1 MLTFTAKNK
10 LGFMRKSVFYKRT
23 LHTKDGVIPQY
34 CSKEG
39 SYLKVIPHN
48 NENLDTELH
57 SHNFYLILWI
67 KKGQGTHSINFQDF
81 PISDNQI
88 LLFSPGDL
96 HKAFCTN
103 EEDIG
108 IPFTEDLLNLLPL
121 KIADWIRYNV
131 FCNIGTPPVAT
142 IDDNIAEI
150 LTKWIEVLKSLLENQ
165 KDDINYCT
173 AATISVILKILK
185 EHASW
190 ENDFMDFTPQ
200 KIKII
205 HDFKKSIEFNLK
217 KSHSPAFYS
226 IDIGV
231 AESKLSAI
239 TKEIYGLSPK
249 KIINEGIIL
258 KAKKLLAENELII
271 KEISEELGFTD
282 APHFVKFFKK
292 ETGMTPGQFKET
304 L

>member
-1 MLTFTAKNK
+1 MQRHELYLFF
-10 LGFMRKSVFYKRT
+10 LLFLHL
-23 LHTKDGVIPQY
+23 LHTFLQVPLIFPLLLHCDYILFL
-34 CSKEG
+34 SL
-39 SYLKVIPHN
+39 YLQ
-48 NENLDTELH
+48 LRLH
-57 SHNFYLILWI
+57 LFVPYL
-67 KKGQGTHSINFQDF
+67 SIT
-81 PISDNQI
+81 
-88 LLFSPGDL
+88 LLF
-96 HKAFCTN
+96 
-103 EEDIG
+103 
-108 IPFTEDLLNLLPL
+108 
-121 KIADWIRYNV
+121 WIYQMIYMV
-131 FCNIGTPPVAT
+131 KFH
-142 IDDNIAEI
+142 
-150 LTKWIEVLKSLLENQ
+150 SL
-165 KDDINYCT
+165 
-173 AATISVILKILK
+173 ISTYFY
-185 EHASW
+185 S
-190 ENDFMDFTPQ
+190 
-200 KIKII
+200 KII
-205 HDFKKSIEFNLK
+205 YDFKKSIEFNLK

>member
-1 MLTFTAKNK
+1 MDRSSKIVTWKSEGWYK
-10 LGFMRKSVFYKRT
+10 L
-23 LHTKDGVIPQY
+23 LY
-34 CSKEG
+34 CS
-39 SYLKVIPHN
+39 YNICN
-48 NENLDTELH
+48 T
-57 SHNFYLILWI
+57 
-67 KKGQGTHSINFQDF
+67 QDF
-81 PISDNQI
+81 KGTC
-88 LLFSPGDL
+88 LLGKWFHG
-96 HKAFCTN
+96 F
-103 EEDIG
+103 
-108 IPFTEDLLNLLPL
+108 
-121 KIADWIRYNV
+121 
-131 FCNIGTPPVAT
+131 PPP
-142 IDDNIAEI
+142 
-150 LTKWIEVLKSLLENQ
+150 Q
-165 KDDINYCT
+165 K
-173 AATISVILKILK
+173 
-185 EHASW
+185 
-190 ENDFMDFTPQ
+190 

-205 HDFKKSIEFNLK
+205 YDFKKSIEFNLK

-271 KEISEELGFTD
+271 KEISEELGFAD

>member
-1 MLTFTAKNK
+1 MPLGKMISWILPPKK
-10 LGFMRKSVFYKRT
+10 L
-23 LHTKDGVIPQY
+23 
-34 CSKEG
+34 
-39 SYLKVIPHN
+39 
-48 NENLDTELH
+48 
-57 SHNFYLILWI
+57 
-67 KKGQGTHSINFQDF
+67 
-81 PISDNQI
+81 
-88 LLFSPGDL
+88 
-96 HKAFCTN
+96 
-103 EEDIG
+103 
-108 IPFTEDLLNLLPL
+108 
-121 KIADWIRYNV
+121 
-131 FCNIGTPPVAT
+131 
-142 IDDNIAEI
+142 
-150 LTKWIEVLKSLLENQ
+150 
-165 KDDINYCT
+165 
-173 AATISVILKILK
+173 
-185 EHASW
+185 
-190 ENDFMDFTPQ
+190 
-200 KIKII
+200 KII

-292 ETGMTPGQFKET
+292 ETGMTPSQFKET

>member
-1 MLTFTAKNK
+1 M
-10 LGFMRKSVFYKRT
+10 
-23 LHTKDGVIPQY
+23 Y
-34 CSKEG
+34 CS
-39 SYLKVIPHN
+39 
-48 NENLDTELH
+48 
-57 SHNFYLILWI
+57 
-67 KKGQGTHSINFQDF
+67 
-81 PISDNQI
+81 
-88 LLFSPGDL
+88 
-96 HKAFCTN
+96 
-103 EEDIG
+103 
-108 IPFTEDLLNLLPL
+108 
-121 KIADWIRYNV
+121 YNI
-131 FCNIGTPPVAT
+131 CN
-142 IDDNIAEI
+142 
-150 LTKWIEVLKSLLENQ
+150 
-165 KDDINYCT
+165 
-173 AATISVILKILK
+173 ILKILK

-190 ENDFMDFTPQ
+190 ENDFMDFTPK

-205 HDFKKSIEFNLK
+205 YDFKKSIEFNLK